1 MNKEITQAITE
12 LKQAEQ
18 NFNYATPEFI
28 DVATMQLF
36 VAEMKVDT
44 LLKLRKENG
53 PTRMDPRVREKS
65 LTKILELIVPQQA
78 LTVKRKIKFNI
89 GVSKSFSGKHVIAI
103 GKNF

>member
-1 MNKEITQAITE
+1 MNKEITQAIIE

-18 NFNYATPEFI
+18 NFKYAASEFI
-28 DVATMQLF
+28 DVAIMQLF

-53 PTRMDPRVREKS
+53 PTPMDPRVRERS
-65 LTKILELIVPQQA
+65 LTKILELIVPQQMQ
-78 LTVKRKIKFNI
+78 TVKRKIKFNI
-89 GVSKSFSGKHVIAI
+89 GISKNISGKHVIAI